1 MTRSGP
7 ARTVVNEIANECHE
21 AGGLPPGA
29 RLLVLARRSVSE
41 GGRLSW
47 CTSGRHPAAGG
58 PSRTP
63 RVASQRCLCRRHRRR
78 QPVLCRHDDRCGHR
92 LHTPT
97 HVRSPHRL
105 LYRRHPYGHNVIRQ
119 CASCLEFDARTA
131 SLRDRARSDRPG
143 HHDEPAGHR
152 PRRSS
157 LRGPDTDP
165 LQHPVGAGICV
176 TISDQRLHGRPTSR
190 PRFTGCQA

>member
-1 MTRSGP
+1 MATD
-7 ARTVVNEIANECHE
+7 I
-21 AGGLPPGA
+21 PPGA

-131 SLRDRARSDRPG
+131 SLRDRARSDRPAILTSLLG
-143 HHDEPAGHR
+143 TDRVA
-152 PRRSS
+152 PRCADPTLIPSSILWVPGSVSRS
-157 LRGPDTDP
+157 L
-165 LQHPVGAGICV
+165 
-176 TISDQRLHGRPTSR
+176 ISA
-190 PRFTGCQA
+190 FTGAQPRGHGSQAAKHDR